1 MINIFTAAIF
11 SLFYVSLYPVLRG
24 QFVIYHHPAWS
35 GAQAAAFVAG
45 GVLVQGLFCLARR
58 GRPAGYTL
66 LAQVVAGVLYA
77 AAIFAFPGGVYQS

>member
-11 SLFYVSLYPVLRG
+11 SLIYVSFYPVLRG
-24 QFVIYHHPAWS
+24 QFVIYHRPSWS
-35 GAQAAAFVAG
+35 GAQAAAFVMG

-58 GRPAGYTL
+58 RYPAGSTL